1 MNLDNGNEAATG
13 DTRRTMAKGVGHFV
27 EELHLY
33 ATDKRLSAAER
44 QDIVEDALR
53 FEECSYS
60 EQELLA
66 MDDAALIGAYYW
78 VMAEYASGQV

>member
-1 MNLDNGNEAATG
+1 MNVDQSNNAADG
-13 DTRRTMAKGVGHFV
+13 MTRRTMAKGVGFFV
-27 EELHLY
+27 ENMHLY
-33 ATDKRLSAAER
+33 ATDKRLSAIER

-60 EQELLA
+60 EQDLNA
-66 MDDAALIGAYYW
+66 MDDAALIGAHYW